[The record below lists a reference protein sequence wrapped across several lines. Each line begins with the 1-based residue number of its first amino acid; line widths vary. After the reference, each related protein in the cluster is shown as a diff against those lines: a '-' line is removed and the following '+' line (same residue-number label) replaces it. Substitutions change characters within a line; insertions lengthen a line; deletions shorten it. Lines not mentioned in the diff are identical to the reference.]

1 MLAVAVAVPVA
12 VLLVPACGDRP
23 EPAAGARPLAAAERS
38 SGPTATTSTPT
49 TTSAPAPVPTG
60 SASPDLTTSG
70 DAAVAVVDDVLAR
83 YGAVLDE
90 LSAEPTGAP
99 PPGTPG
105 RQRWDEVV
113 VAGSALSDD
122 VLSRLHRR
130 ATEERVV
137 VVPGPEGLAYRH
149 RATSIRSASDTR
161 IDFEWCGW
169 SPGLGR
175 SIDTG
180 EVVDDEVA
188 HSTGT
193 GQLTH
198 DGVRWRLAALD
209 QLDLV
214 LLGPGAAD
222 PCPAASAPAEDGAP

>member
-1 MLAVAVAVPVA
+1 MAAAALLLA
-12 VLLVPACGDRP
+12 PACGGGPEPDAGPLPLPDAAPSRGPSATPSTSTAPTTSAAP
-23 EPAAGARPLAAAERS
+23 EPAPL
-38 SGPTATTSTPT
+38 
-49 TTSAPAPVPTG
+49 G
-60 SASPDLTTSG
+60 SASPDPTTPS
-70 DAAVAVVDDVLAR
+70 DAAVAIVDEVLTR
-83 YGAVLDE
+83 YGTVLDE

-99 PPGTPG
+99 APGTPA
-105 RQRWDEVV
+105 RQRWDDVV

-137 VVPGPEGLAYRH
+137 VVPGSEGVAYRH
-149 RATSIRSASDTR
+149 RTSSIRSATDTR

-169 SPGLGR
+169 SPGIGR

-193 GQLTH
+193 GQLIH
-198 DGVRWRLAALD
+198 DGTRWRLAALD

-214 LLGPGAAD
+214 LLGPGAGD
-222 PCPAASAPAEDGAP
+222 PCAATPTAAGEGAS

>member
-1 MLAVAVAVPVA
+1 VLAIAGVS
-12 VLLVPACGDRP
+12 VLFVLTGCGEQSAP
-23 EPAAGARPLAAAERS
+23 TAGPRPLDQPAPGRDPASTTS
-38 SGPTATTSTPT
+38 STATTST
-49 TTSAPAPVPTG
+49 SAPGPSVPTP
-60 SASPDLTTSG
+60 SDLATSD
-70 DAAVAVVDDVLAR
+70 DAAAAVVDEVLAS

-99 PPGTPG
+99 APGTAG
-105 RQRWDEVV
+105 RQRWDDVV

-137 VVPGPEGLAYRH
+137 VVPGPEGVAYRH
-149 RATSIRSASDTR
+149 RATAIRSATDTR

-169 SPGLGR
+169 SPGIAR

-188 HSTGT
+188 HSSGT
-193 GQLTH
+193 GQLTS
-198 DGVRWRLAALD
+198 DGTRWRLAALD

-214 LLGPGAAD
+214 LLGPGAGD
-222 PCPAASAPAEDGAP
+222 PCSAAAATDEVGAP

>member
-1 MLAVAVAVPVA
+1 MAVAASA
-12 VLLVPACGDRP
+12 LLAPACGGRP
-23 EPAAGARPLAAAERS
+23 EPAAGARPLAEVAPS
-38 SGPTATTSTPT
+38 SGPTTATSTTT
-49 TTSAPAPVPTG
+49 TTSAPAPGPVISG
-60 SASPDLTTSG
+60 SPDPTTS
-70 DAAVAVVDDVLAR
+70 DHAATVVDEVLAR
-83 YGAVLDE
+83 YGTVLDE

-99 PPGTPG
+99 APGTPG

-113 VAGSALSDD
+113 VASSALSDD

-130 ATEERVV
+130 AIEEGVV
-137 VVPGPEGLAYRH
+137 VVPGPEGVAYRH

-169 SPGLGR
+169 SPGIGR

-188 HSTGT
+188 HSTGS

-214 LLGPGAAD
+214 LLGPGAGD
-222 PCPAASAPAEDGAP
+222 PCTEASATDEDGPP